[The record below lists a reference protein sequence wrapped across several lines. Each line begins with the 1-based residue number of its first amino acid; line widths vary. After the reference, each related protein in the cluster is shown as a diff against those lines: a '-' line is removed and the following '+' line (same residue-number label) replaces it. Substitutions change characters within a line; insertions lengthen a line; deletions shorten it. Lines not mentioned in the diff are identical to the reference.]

1 MTIHRIRLS
10 KMQKIVNVLAVAS
23 AAVSLAVVGGGA
35 FVYVQRDAIID
46 NVKSQVKD
54 AVLGGLGGVG
64 GGVGDFGGVGGDTLP
79 TGTNDLAVPSDT
91 PQASAPTAPTF

>member
-23 AAVSLAVVGGGA
+23 AAVSLAVVGASA

-46 NVKSQVKD
+46 NVKSQVQD
-54 AVLGGLGGVG
+54 AVLGGLGGLG
-64 GGVGDFGGVGGDTLP
+64 GGGLGGSLP
-79 TGTNDLAVPSDT
+79 TGATDLSPQTNPSAA
-91 PQASAPTAPTF
+91 PQAAAPEVPTASVF

>member
-1 MTIHRIRLS
+1 
-10 KMQKIVNVLAVAS
+10 MQKIVNVLAVAS

-46 NVKSQVKD
+46 NVKSQVQD

-64 GGVGDFGGVGGDTLP
+64 GGGLP
-79 TGTNDLAVPSDT
+79 STDLPLGTNDLADPA
-91 PQASAPTAPTF
+91 PQASVPDAPVAPVQF

>member
-46 NVKSQVKD
+46 NVKTQVKD
-54 AVLGGLGGVG
+54 AVLGGLGGLG
-64 GGVGDFGGVGGDTLP
+64 GGGLP
-79 TGTNDLAVPSDT
+79 STDLPLGTNDLATPA
-91 PQASAPTAPTF
+91 PQAAAPSAPDAPVQF

>member
-1 MTIHRIRLS
+1 
-10 KMQKIVNVLAVAS
+10 MQKIVNVLAVAS
-23 AAVSLAVVGGGA
+23 AAVSLAVVGTGA

-54 AVLGGLGGVG
+54 AVLGGL

>member
-1 MTIHRIRLS
+1 
-10 KMQKIVNVLAVAS
+10 MQKIVSVLAVAS
-23 AAVSLAVVGGGA
+23 AAVSLAVVGTGA

-64 GGVGDFGGVGGDTLP
+64 G
-79 TGTNDLAVPSDT
+79 
-91 PQASAPTAPTF
+91 